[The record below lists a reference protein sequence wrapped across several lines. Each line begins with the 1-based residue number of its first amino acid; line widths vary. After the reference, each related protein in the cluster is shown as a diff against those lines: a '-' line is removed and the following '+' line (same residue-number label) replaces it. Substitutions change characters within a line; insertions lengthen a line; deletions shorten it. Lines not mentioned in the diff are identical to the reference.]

1 MVRKCRRR
9 SEEEIPVFWGS
20 GLGNRGWERKKE
32 EF

>member
-20 GLGNRGWERKKE
+20 GLGNRGGGTRE
-32 EF
+32 EGF